1 MIKLFRKYD
10 KKNEKK
16 IDKEGVYEIAKELH
30 SLVGNKDSVQEF
42 DMSDLQFEHVFKLCD
57 KDNSGYLD
65 PIEMVD
71 LFKVYETWLYEKQY
85 ASAMEDLYAEY
96 KTPEVDDNDD

>member
-1 MIKLFRKYD
+1 MFRKYD

-16 IDKEGVYEIAKELH
+16 IDKDGVYEIAKELH

-85 ASAMEDLYAEY
+85 VSAMEDLYAEY
-96 KTPEVDDNDD
+96 KTPEVDENDD